1 MLKQLEGARLGLFIF
16 IGTVLI
22 VISIFLLGSKE
33 NLFSRT
39 IEIKTFFN
47 QVEGLKNGAPVRLSG
62 YDVGSVSQISLS
74 EDTTGYVEVR
84 MNINVAL
91 KHFIRIDSRATVE
104 TEGLVGKKIITITP
118 GSPDMPEVVN
128 GSIIQSKEPVNIG
141 KIIEETESV
150 MSYMKDLTK
159 EFSEIFAKVN
169 KGEGTVGKLV
179 NDEQLYRAAVSI
191 TRTADRSLDSI
202 TLRLN
207 QVSDFL
213 ISSGSNVDRVIKNV
227 NFAVEDIQNI
237 IKDVEN
243 GKGLLGMLVA
253 DQKLSDSVRTLV
265 NNLTQTSSEANL
277 AALRLAENME
287 ALKHNWLFK
296 TYFEQ
301 RGYWDKVEYQKEID
315 AQLDELKNQNKIL
328 DEKIIEL
335 MQLEKKFQK
344 SN

>member
-62 YDVGSVSQISLS
+62 YDIGSVSQISLS
-74 EDTTGYVEVR
+74 EDTTGYVEVK

-118 GSPDMPEVVN
+118 GSPDMPEVTN
-128 GSIIQSKEPVNIG
+128 GSIIKSKEPVNIG

-169 KGEGTVGKLV
+169 KGDGTIGKLV

-213 ISSGSNVDRVIKNV
+213 VSSGTNVDRIIQNV
-227 NFAVEDIQNI
+227 NFAVEDIQSI

-253 DQKLSDSVRTLV
+253 DQKLSDSVKTLV
-265 NNLTQTSSEANL
+265 NNLTQTSAEANI
-277 AALRLAENME
+277 AASRLAENME

-301 RGYWDKVEYQKEID
+301 RGYWDKAEYQKEID
-315 AQLDELKNQNKIL
+315 LQLDELRNQNKIL

-335 MQLEKKFQK
+335 MQLEKKYQK

>member
-62 YDVGSVSQISLS
+62 YDIGSVSQISLS
-74 EDTTGYVEVR
+74 EDTTGYVEVK

-118 GSPDMPEVVN
+118 GSPDMPEVTN
-128 GSIIQSKEPVNIG
+128 GSIIKSKEPVNIG

-169 KGEGTVGKLV
+169 KGDGTIGKLV

-213 ISSGSNVDRVIKNV
+213 VSSGTNVDRIIQNV
-227 NFAVEDIQNI
+227 NLAVEDIQSI

-253 DQKLSDSVRTLV
+253 DQKLSDSVKTLV
-265 NNLTQTSSEANL
+265 NNLTQTSAEANI
-277 AALRLAENME
+277 AASRLAENME

-301 RGYWDKVEYQKEID
+301 RGYWDKAEYQKEID
-315 AQLDELKNQNKIL
+315 LQLDELRNQNKIL

-335 MQLEKKFQK
+335 MQLEKKYQK